1 MQLIGFFLIILFA
14 NAGYGVESISQQTY
28 SNLNS
33 AFNLDQKLKSKVAN
47 VGIEGKV
54 LNFSN
59 GDDVKKNESKV
70 DKGFLALKSE
80 FTTKLEKNFTKD
92 ELAYLNKVFSHP
104 LLSRLIKFQNDFSAT
119 SKNDKL
125 ILDALKK

>member
-1 MQLIGFFLIILFA
+1 MQLIGFFLIILSA

-47 VGIEGKV
+47 VGIQGKI

-59 GDDVKKNESKV
+59 GDVKKNESKV

-92 ELAYLNKVFSHP
+92 ELAYLDKVFSHP